1 MHKPEVPR
9 FKYSVI
15 TLIDANSTTLSIKY
29 YTIGE
34 FPHTDLLVDVSPS
47 LSEPHHA
54 VRMSSECCSVCW
66 SLIESA
72 GHPVHLA
79 AHPHQVHHALQL
91 CHMPVTNTRITVTH
105 CSCMSLL
112 QISEETSA
120 LTHFHCKKSPTVLL
134 VYHLSIVQRAVLKAG
149 FSWLWLLDIFKNP
162 T

>member
-1 MHKPEVPR
+1 MQKPEVPR

-34 FPHTDLLVDVSPS
+34 FPHTNLLVDVSPS

-79 AHPHQVHHALQL
+79 AHLHQVHHALQL

-105 CSCMSLL
+105 
-112 QISEETSA
+112 
-120 LTHFHCKKSPTVLL
+120 
-134 VYHLSIVQRAVLKAG
+134 
-149 FSWLWLLDIFKNP
+149 
-162 T
+162 